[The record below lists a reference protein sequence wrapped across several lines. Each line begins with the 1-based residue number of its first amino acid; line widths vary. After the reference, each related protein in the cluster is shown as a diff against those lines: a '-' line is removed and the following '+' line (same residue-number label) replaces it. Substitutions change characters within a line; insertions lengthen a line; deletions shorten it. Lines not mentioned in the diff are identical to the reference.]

1 MERPGYGGVK
11 EGMNKAKSAIEN
23 SLSTNLNFMEMKD
36 IITKILSDPS
46 LDLGYEYEPVDDPA
60 VFNIEKEIAVS
71 KRSNISLL
79 NNFQ

>member
-1 MERPGYGGVK
+1 
-11 EGMNKAKSAIEN
+11 
-23 SLSTNLNFMEMKD
+23 MEMKD

-71 KRSNISLL
+71 KRSNLTE
-79 NNFQ
+79 